1 MSHITEMM
9 MVVHIDL
16 LLLISFT
23 FPQFWLKSPWTLMG
37 AEGLKDSSTF
47 EWSSSL
53 MFIWGVYMSIFKFIL
68 RLFAIAYYMVF
79 LFTCCAFVGSLYI
92 YNKMEGFLVVEMPLF
107 RHFCSRMRIWD
118 GDGTM

>member
-23 FPQFWLKSPWTLMG
+23 FPQFWLKSPCTLIG

-47 EWSSSL
+47 EWSSSF

-79 LFTCCAFVGSLYI
+79 LFTCCAFDGSLYI
-92 YNKMEGFLVVEMPLF
+92 YNKIEGFSVVEMSLF
-107 RHFCSRMRIWD
+107 RHLCSRMRIWD

>member
-1 MSHITEMM
+1 

-53 MFIWGVYMSIFKFIL
+53 MFIYGFIGASILLVSPPCSGMRCVYLHGFMFSHKWD
-68 RLFAIAYYMVF
+68 
-79 LFTCCAFVGSLYI
+79 SLYI
-92 YNKMEGFLVVEMPLF
+92 YNNYDKKDATSSAWHMNHIKIFSDF
-107 RHFCSRMRIWD
+107 RIIE
-118 GDGTM
+118 

>member
-1 MSHITEMM
+1 

-16 LLLISFT
+16 LLLISLL
-23 FPQFWLKSPWTLMG
+23 FPQLEMRSPWTLIG
-37 AEGLKDSSTF
+37 ADVLNDSSIL

-68 RLFAIAYYMVF
+68 RLFAIAHYMVF

-92 YNKMEGFLVVEMPLF
+92 YNKMEGLLVVEMPLF
-107 RHFCSRMRIWD
+107 RHLCSRMRIWD
-118 GDGTM
+118 GDGTI